1 MVVEAAILFLLVE
14 EAPLIIF
21 IGEFKPLSDEKNI
34 SKHENSILA
43 PQRSGEDWKY
53 DI

>member
-21 IGEFKPLSDEKNI
+21 IGEFNP
-34 SKHENSILA
+34 
-43 PQRSGEDWKY
+43 
-53 DI
+53 